1 MDKIL
6 DGFEIL
12 KTENMGLSVNDLIN
26 ILQKVDNSDT
36 LKTIEGM
43 SEDKIKKERQYNL
56 NMHPCEIYFL
66 KQKDVEELKLLMQV
80 RSHDIVI

>member
-12 KTENMGLSVNDLIN
+12 KAENMGLSVNDVIN

-36 LKTIEGM
+36 LKTIEGI
-43 SEDKIKKERQYNL
+43 SEDKIKKRQT
-56 NMHPCEIYFL
+56 
-66 KQKDVEELKLLMQV
+66 VLL
-80 RSHDIVI
+80 RYAPI

>member
-12 KTENMGLSVNDLIN
+12 KAEKMCLLVNVVIN

-36 LKTIEGM
+36 LKTIENI
-43 SEDKIKKERQYNL
+43 SEDKMKKDR
-56 NMHPCEIYFL
+56 
-66 KQKDVEELKLLMQV
+66 
-80 RSHDIVI
+80 